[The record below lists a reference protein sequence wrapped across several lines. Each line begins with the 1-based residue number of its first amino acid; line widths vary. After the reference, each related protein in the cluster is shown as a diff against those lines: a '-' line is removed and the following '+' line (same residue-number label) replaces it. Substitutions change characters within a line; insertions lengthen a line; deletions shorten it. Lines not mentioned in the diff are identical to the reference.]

1 MTDSDNY
8 HLNASFEHA
17 GENTAAA
24 DYRTGDF
31 A

>member
-17 GENTAAA
+17 GENIAAA
-24 DYRTGDF
+24 NRTGDF